1 MRYLPLVM
9 TLALLLN
16 FSTVL
21 FFKFKVARDLN
32 LKISELS
39 SASDRR
45 FEAFASDVL
54 HRVDGFLY
62 SNVLHRVSSGVSNGN
77 DLSPA
82 SLSPADE
89 RRLVLHEVVSSDFDY
104 DYYFDGNP
112 HAYLDGSVFSVGD
125 PFPRGGVITNITR
138 DSILVSNKYL
148 FVRPSRNRL
157 SSSLDLAQS
166 KKEYP
171 K

>member
-32 LKISELS
+32 VKISELS

-62 SNVLHRVSSGVSNGN
+62 SNVVARSSSSVSPLPS
-77 DLSPA
+77 SPA
-82 SLSPADE
+82 ALSPADE

-104 DYYFDGNP
+104 DYFFDGNLRLP
-112 HAYLDGSVFSVGD
+112 VLFQLTDCIAQPSVRVLGDEDVGKL
-125 PFPRGGVITNITR
+125 PQVE
-138 DSILVSNKYL
+138 LL
-148 FVRPSRNRL
+148 
-157 SSSLDLAQS
+157 
-166 KKEYP
+166 
-171 K
+171 